1 MQNEDELEEF
11 YRRRWTDTNASD
23 RFGDGEDMSDEIT
36 QQGLL
41 PDVK

>member
-1 MQNEDELEEF
+1 MEEY
-11 YRRRWTDTNASD
+11 YRRRWADTTPAN